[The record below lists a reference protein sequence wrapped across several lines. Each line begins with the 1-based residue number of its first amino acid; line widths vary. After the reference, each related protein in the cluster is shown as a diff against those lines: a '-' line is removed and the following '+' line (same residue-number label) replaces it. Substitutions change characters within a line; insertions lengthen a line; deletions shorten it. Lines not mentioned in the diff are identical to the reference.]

1 MTNVHSKRREAFG
14 LLFLSLVK
22 LGCTIDEFRC
32 WLSATVRRIV
42 IYVGFTSSSGNSDA
56 GRFERVSIKR
66 IFELFEREFYDFEA
80 LKV

>member
-1 MTNVHSKRREAFG
+1 M
-14 LLFLSLVK
+14 
-22 LGCTIDEFRC
+22 
-32 WLSATVRRIV
+32 

-66 IFELFEREFYDFEA
+66 IFKSFEREVYDFEA